1 MKRALRIAAGA
12 LAAVALVSPV
22 LTAAA
27 EDDPMPPSWPVVEKP
42 TDAGSD
48 QSDPEPPDF
57 PPVIQPDPGSAEDP
71 GPPTWPAPAQ
81 G

>member
-1 MKRALRIAAGA
+1 MTPAFRTAAGV
-12 LAAVALVSPV
+12 LATLALVSPV

-42 TDAGSD
+42 TDGGSGR
-48 QSDPEPPDF
+48 SDPEPPDF
-57 PPVIQPDPGSAEDP
+57 PAVIQPDPGSAEDP
-71 GPPTWPAPAQ
+71 VPPAWPAPAR